1 MAVTSFGTFFPWP
14 GIGGTNSAPA
24 VATDQTIDAAG
35 EYTAWVGVAREAMTI
50 THIAFRAGTV
60 VASGAATVG
69 IYTVDATT
77 GLPTTTEYTVT
88 TTGSKVNTGAL
99 TTNTWMGPFALTDSA
114 VIAAGAVFAVKILYQ
129 GGTSFITQKLN
140 NGPPASTANLPYF
153 VTNTSGSEVKARIA
167 GPLMIAL
174 GSSSTTFYHVYGLA
188 PLTAVASGA
197 FDNSTAGAKR
207 GMRFQVPVAC
217 RCVGIRWYNTNT
229 TGNYNIILEEGDADG
244 GELSSS
250 STAIGG
256 DVTAAN
262 TAAFTVAFFDNPVTL
277 SAGTWYRAMVEPSE
291 AANVNVSTLTLPTAD
306 YVAAHIASGNCHYT
320 TYTTG
325 GGYTN
330 TDTQMAFMDIL
341 IDGIDIATGGAR
353 IIGG

>member
-1 MAVTSFGTFFPWP
+1 MAVTSLGTFFAWP

-24 VATDQTIDAAG
+24 IATDQTIDAAG
-35 EYTAWVGVAREAMTI
+35 EYTAWVGVAREAMTV
-50 THIAFRAGTV
+50 THVGFRTGTV
-60 VASGAATVG
+60 VSSGAATVG
-69 IYTVDATT
+69 IYTVDAAT

-99 TTNTWMGPFALTDSA
+99 TSNTWALHTLTDAA
-114 VIAAGAVFAVKILYQ
+114 VIAAGAVFAVKIIYQ
-129 GGTSFITQKLN
+129 GGTSFITQKIN
-140 NGPPASTANLPYF
+140 NAPPASTANLPYF
-153 VTNTSGSEVKARIA
+153 VTNTSGSDVKARIA

-174 GSSSTTFYHVYGLA
+174 GSSSTTFYNVYGLA
-188 PLTAVASGA
+188 PTTAVASGA

-207 GMRFQVPVAC
+207 GMRFQVPVAV
-217 RCVGIRWYNTNT
+217 RCVGVRWYNTNT
-229 TGNYNIILEEGDADG
+229 TGNYNVILEEGDADG

-250 STAIGG
+250 STAITG
-256 DVTAAN
+256 DATAAN

-277 SAGTWYRAMVEPSE
+277 SPATWYRAMVEPTE
-291 AANVNVSTLTLPTAD
+291 ASNVNVSTLTLPSAP
-306 YVAAHIASGNCHYT
+306 YVEAHVASGNCHYT
-320 TYTTG
+320 TFTTG

-341 IDGIDIATGGAR
+341 IDGIDVATGGGAR